1 MIQKQRHL
9 PGFVLGFLLAG
20 FAVVFLQSAA
30 AVPIYTDT
38 SRWVDNEI
46 TPDNQVQ
53 QRTMQL
59 NRLIDHIHRT
69 YRLPRQVTIDI
80 VTEVALNARE
90 YDLQPELL
98 LAIIAVESTFRD
110 DAVSP
115 VGALGLMQVLP
126 SAHPEKIDEI
136 GGVEALFD
144 PRKNIATGTL
154 ILQEYLNLS
163 RGNLRRALLR
173 YNGSL
178 GIPGSPYANR
188 VLDHYRTFR
197 NVAQVDELS

>member
-1 MIQKQRHL
+1 MTQQQSGL
-9 PGFVLGFLLAG
+9 YGFFLAG
-20 FAVVFLQSAA
+20 FLALFLPPAA
-30 AVPIYTDT
+30 AVPIYADA
-38 SRWVDNEI
+38 SRWVVTGEAVTDGS
-46 TPDNQVQ
+46 VQ
-53 QRTMQL
+53 RRAMRL
-59 NRLIDHIHRT
+59 NRLIDHIEQT
-69 YRLPRQVTIDI
+69 YRVPRHETIDI
-80 VTEVALNARE
+80 VTEVILNARKH
-90 YDLQPELL
+90 DLQPELL

-110 DAVSP
+110 DAVSS

-136 GGVEALFD
+136 GGVDALFD

-154 ILQEYLNLS
+154 ILQEYLLLS

-188 VLDHYRTFR
+188 VMDYYRTFR
-197 NVAQVDELS
+197 DVAQADALS